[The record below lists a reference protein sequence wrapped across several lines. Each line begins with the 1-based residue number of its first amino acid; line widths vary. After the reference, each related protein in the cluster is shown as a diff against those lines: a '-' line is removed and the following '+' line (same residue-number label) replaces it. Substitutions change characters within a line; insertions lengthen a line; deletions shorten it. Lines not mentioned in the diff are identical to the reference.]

1 MTIIQRLRGFR
12 AKRSLRQRIILLLSA
27 LLLIVG
33 LIFLVTYR
41 DRMGLDLLTRLLT
54 YDNEK
59 GSVTYSHSFR
69 SEDLFVGMD
78 YKLLA
83 SSDTQLQ
90 LFSGTGDS
98 LLRIEQLSF
107 RSPTL
112 FTNGKQAVV
121 YDAGGKTLYVI
132 AKNKIAFTLE
142 LPAGQY
148 ILSATINQ
156 NGWLAVTTKED
167 GYRGVITIYNES
179 YQRILS
185 RRLSDY
191 YPVSATV
198 TPDCRG
204 YYILAPSQS
213 EGVFDSRLLYFAI
226 DGSEDTAPK
235 SQLSVGDNVVLS
247 LSSSNTRTWV
257 LTDTGLFTLISSG
270 ELAARYDFQ
279 GSYLKRASLNGSE
292 FATLLLSPSQSG
304 NTGTL
309 VTVDYD
315 GQVLGTL
322 ELEEQV
328 LSLSAAGRYV
338 AVLTS
343 NSLHL
348 YTRDLREI
356 SASDAIQGVRNLA
369 LFPDSTLAL
378 ITDDLVRLY
387 IP

>member
-1 MTIIQRLRGFR
+1 MNVIQRFR
-12 AKRSLRQRIILLLSA
+12 AKHTLRQRIA
-27 LLLIVG
+27 LLLGTLLLIAG
-33 LIFLVTYR
+33 LLFLVTYR
-41 DRMGLDLLTRLLT
+41 DRMGLDLFTRLFA
-54 YDNEK
+54 YDNEE

-90 LFSGTGDS
+90 LFSGTGHS
-98 LLRIEQLSF
+98 LLQIEQLSF
-107 RSPTL
+107 RSPAL

-121 YDAGGKTLYVI
+121 YDAGGQTLYVI

-142 LPAGQY
+142 LPSGQY

-167 GYRGVITIYNES
+167 SHRGVITIYNDS
-179 YQRILS
+179 YQRVLT

-204 YYILAPSQS
+204 YYILTPSQS
-213 EGVFDSRLLYFAI
+213 GGVFDSRLLYFAI
-226 DGSEDTAPK
+226 DGSEDTESK
-235 SQLSVGDNVVLS
+235 SQISVGDNVVLS
-247 LSSSNTRTWV
+247 LSSSDTRTWV

-279 GSYLKRASLNGSE
+279 GSYLKRASLNGNE
-292 FATLLLSPSQSG
+292 FAALLLSPSQSG

-315 GQVLGTL
+315 GHVLGTL

-348 YTRDLREI
+348 YTKELREI
-356 SASDAIQGVRNLA
+356 STSNSIQGVRNLA

>member
-1 MTIIQRLRGFR
+1 MTILQRFRTKFTLRR
-12 AKRSLRQRIILLLSA
+12 RIA
-27 LLLIVG
+27 LLLGTLLLIAG

-41 DRMGLDLLTRLLT
+41 DRMGLDLFTRLFA

-90 LFSGTGDS
+90 LFSGTGSS

-107 RSPTL
+107 RSPAL
-112 FTNGKQAVV
+112 FTNGKQAVI
-121 YDAGGKTLYVI
+121 YDAGGRTLYVI

-142 LPAGQY
+142 LPSGQY

-167 GYRGVITIYNES
+167 GHRGVITIYNES

-191 YPVSATV
+191 YAIGAAV

-204 YYILAPSQS
+204 YYILAPGQS
-213 EGVFDSRLLYFAI
+213 NGVFDSRLLFFAI
-226 DGSEDTAPK
+226 DGSEDTKPK
-235 SQLSVGDNVVLS
+235 SQISVGDNVVLS
-247 LSSSNTRTWV
+247 LTSSNTRTWV
-257 LTDTGLFTLISSG
+257 LTDTGLFTLLSSG

-279 GSYLKRASLNGSE
+279 GSHLKRASLDGNE
-292 FATLLLSPSQSG
+292 FAALLLSPSQSG

-348 YTRDLREI
+348 YTKELREI
-356 SASDAIQGVRNLA
+356 SSSDSIQGVRNLA

-378 ITDDLVRLY
+378 ITDELVRLY